1 MVKSHKGLKDA
12 ESFPKSCYIKNCS
25 EKKTKVLQISQ
36 ERIFDE
42 VHSYLSCRLRLYWK
56 RTTWLSYSSYL
67 SPIQDGAFRGCSGMG
82 GSKRPRPKIFHT
94 YPTMMKLGT
103 VIPYLKKI
111 QKIYESRDTPLEFCW
126 HQHFFTGNQQIL
138 LHQEIQI

>member
-42 VHSYLSCRLRLYWK
+42 
-56 RTTWLSYSSYL
+56 T
-67 SPIQDGAFRGCSGMG
+67 
-82 GSKRPRPKIFHT
+82 
-94 YPTMMKLGT
+94 
-103 VIPYLKKI
+103 
-111 QKIYESRDTPLEFCW
+111 
-126 HQHFFTGNQQIL
+126 IL
-138 LHQEIQI
+138 T

>member
-42 VHSYLSCRLRLYWK
+42 VHSYLSCR
-56 RTTWLSYSSYL
+56 
-67 SPIQDGAFRGCSGMG
+67 A
-82 GSKRPRPKIFHT
+82 
-94 YPTMMKLGT
+94 PTL
-103 VIPYLKKI
+103 LKKN
-111 QKIYESRDTPLEFCW
+111 YMT
-126 HQHFFTGNQQIL
+126 L
-138 LHQEIQI
+138 LQLLS